1 MQSHQF
7 VACSRRSDSRAGRK
21 IDEEKKVSLRF
32 SLHFPHV
39 RFTRSPPYLNFALYY
54 LNAWNRLISLR
65 KVDYVNSQTLYSYR
79 WDRRPTGFLHY
90 LEHTGRA
97 LSTSQLCLSCPIL
110 IRLRAVSLFF
120 CSPSSALPLLK
131 QIWRKRETA
140 RSLHPD
146 ALVETVVNLRKR
158 TTGEI
163 SRRQILRD
171 KHDNNFVWK
180 IFPPNLT
187 VL

>member
-1 MQSHQF
+1 MEYVPQRRPKRETLKESLPHFLPRADNIPKSHSVIAIGKIQSHQF

-32 SLHFPHV
+32 SLRFPHV

-54 LNAWNRLISLR
+54 LNASNRLISLR
-65 KVDYVNSQTLYSYR
+65 KVDSVNSQTLYSYR

-110 IRLRAVSLFF
+110 IRLRAVSLFSVVRRVH
-120 CSPSSALPLLK
+120 SPY
-131 QIWRKRETA
+131 
-140 RSLHPD
+140 
-146 ALVETVVNLRKR
+146 
-158 TTGEI
+158 
-163 SRRQILRD
+163 
-171 KHDNNFVWK
+171 
-180 IFPPNLT
+180 
-187 VL
+187 